1 MFECLLC
8 EYFTDRSTDLERH
21 KKSKKHINN
30 EQTKTVKRQDFLR
43 RKLHND
49 EDSNDSSNNPT
60 YDELYKQIKKLEDK
74 NDQLSNKNDQ
84 LTNLLCKNTDT
95 LSKTTELALQNS
107 KTAGKSVRGITYAM
121 KHLNN
126 AHQLKLLE
134 NKEAVKLL
142 TYDNKKSQNDT
153 VETIIIKYKNKLLYQ
168 YLGDILVKAYK
179 TDDPEIQSV
188 WGVDSARLHFILKQ
202 KEWTSDNCGIKLTEI
217 IINPLLK
224 SVDKMI
230 KKYCETNK
238 PTNKTD
244 GEIDYETNEANKSLL
259 DKFTRKWGICQ
270 ELLLDIS
277 KNKLHKQILKYI
289 SSRLKLTYDV
299 PPKKSNNESEDNNFE
314 LSSDSDKKPKR
325 IKINKANNIITNN
338 KKKIIVYSDSD

>member
-21 KKSKKHINN
+21 KKSKKHISN
-30 EQTKTVKRQDFLR
+30 EKAKNAKRQDFIR
-43 RKLHND
+43 RKSTHND
-49 EDSNDSSNNPT
+49 EDSGDSVTNHT
-60 YDELYKQIKKLEDK
+60 YDELYKQIKKLEDT
-74 NDQLSNKNDQ
+74 NDQ

-95 LSKTTELALQNS
+95 LSKTTELALQTS

-126 AHQLKLLE
+126 ARQLKLLE

-153 VETIIIKYKNKLLYQ
+153 VETIIIKYKNKLLDQ

-217 IINPLLK
+217 IINPLLR

-238 PTNKTD
+238 PTND
-244 GEIDYETNEANKSLL
+244 PDDEIDHDSTRSAL
-259 DKFTRKWGICQ
+259 DKFARKWAICQ

-299 PPKKSNNESEDNNFE
+299 PQKKSDNDTDNN
-314 LSSDSDKKPKR
+314 
-325 IKINKANNIITNN
+325 
-338 KKKIIVYSDSD
+338 